1 MPIATRLTNTGTLLV
16 NGSFDEVSL
25 AAGAISF
32 NGSTQYLT
40 GTSPNL
46 SGTWT
51 VEMWCYWTTGG
62 TQTTIVSFNNGSNS
76 GINLWKNSS
85 NQLVADDG
93 VNGVVAM
100 STVTPTINAW
110 NHIAFVRVGTTTSG
124 YVNGVLAGTTTYTP
138 GTTSAVSVGRYNG
151 SPFYYFPG
159 YISNL
164 RVVNGTAVYTAA
176 FTPPQAILP
185 AITNTSLLLNVTT
198 SANFIRDNSTNNY
211 TLTNN
216 GTATWIATGPFN
228 QGSTT
233 LKQRIVN
240 PSVTGGTAVEVYNQF
255 DEFTGAPIVNNNLMV
270 WVDAGQTA
278 SYSGSGA
285 TWTDLSGNSKN
296 YTLTNSPTFRSL
308 TGGGVITF
316 AGASSQYATTATTL
330 FNSTTTNTY
339 SINIWVYPTGAG
351 QIVSVDGQSTPNTA
365 YHYTALEITAAG
377 LIYFGQ
383 WTGAMTTIITSARSL
398 NAWYN
403 LAITYNGTTAT
414 AYVNGASV
422 GSSAIAWSAPG
433 ANTFFALMSQDATNM
448 SGTTAYASGSIGAF
462 SVYNRAL
469 TAAEIV
475 QNYNALRNRY
485 ELASITATQM
495 PVVQRQQNSGT
506 LLINSGIFDEF
517 TGAPVVD
524 TGLQLWLDAAQTT
537 SYPGSGATWT
547 DLSGAGNN
555 GTLTASPT
563 FSSTTNGGTLTF
575 NGSSQYATTTLS
587 SATISDGTLSAWCY
601 PIASPNAA
609 NFDGIIDGDLPGS
622 YGTGIGIN
630 NGTYQAILNNQ
641 FWTTIGQNVTLNQ
654 WVMVSM
660 TFTATTAIFY
670 LNGVQVATLSY
681 TRGAVSPGTNYLVG
695 KSAANARYFN
705 GGIATAMIYNRALT
719 ADEITT
725 NFNAL
730 RGRYGI

>member
-16 NGSFDEVSL
+16 NGSFDENTSIAPAKFRTTSTIVSAGTLDEVSL
-25 AAGAISF
+25 AAGAINF

-40 GTSPNL
+40 ATSPNL

-185 AITNTSLLLNVTT
+185 SITNTSLLLNARD
-198 SANFIRDNSTNNY
+198 SANFIRDNGPNNL
-211 TLTNN
+211 TVTNN

-233 LKQRIVN
+233 LEQRQVN
-240 PSVTGGTAVEVYNQF
+240 DGTLEVYSTF
-255 DEFTGAPIVNNNLMV
+255 DEFTGAPVVNSNLMV
-270 WVDAGQTA
+270 WVDAAQTA

-285 TWTDLSGNSKN
+285 TWTDLSGNGKN
-296 YTLTNSPTFRSL
+296 YTLTAGPTYSST

-316 AGASSQYATTATTL
+316 AGASSQYATTAATL

-351 QIVSVDGQSTPNTA
+351 QMVSVNGQATPNSG

-383 WTGAMTTIITSARSL
+383 WTGGMTTVATSSQSL

-403 LAITYNGTTAT
+403 LVLTYNGTTAT
-414 AYVNGASV
+414 AYVNGVSV
-422 GSSAIAWSAPG
+422 GSSTIAWTAPG
-433 ANTFFALMSQDATNM
+433 ASTFFSLMSQDATRM
-448 SGTTAYASGSIGAF
+448 SGATAYASGSIGAF
-462 SVYNRAL
+462 
-469 TAAEIV
+469 
-475 QNYNALRNRY
+475 
-485 ELASITATQM
+485 
-495 PVVQRQQNSGT
+495 
-506 LLINSGIFDEF
+506 
-517 TGAPVVD
+517 
-524 TGLQLWLDAAQTT
+524 
-537 SYPGSGATWT
+537 
-547 DLSGAGNN
+547 
-555 GTLTASPT
+555 
-563 FSSTTNGGTLTF
+563 
-575 NGSSQYATTTLS
+575 
-587 SATISDGTLSAWCY
+587 
-601 PIASPNAA
+601 
-609 NFDGIIDGDLPGS
+609 
-622 YGTGIGIN
+622 
-630 NGTYQAILNNQ
+630 
-641 FWTTIGQNVTLNQ
+641 
-654 WVMVSM
+654 MV
-660 TFTATTAIFY
+660 
-670 LNGVQVATLSY
+670 
-681 TRGAVSPGTNYLVG
+681 
-695 KSAANARYFN
+695 
-705 GGIATAMIYNRALT
+705 YNRALT